1 MNNFNKKDSVA
12 EEVEKILAQEAE
24 LSHKQKK
31 IAALAGDKKVIDA
44 LDLAALRAGK
54 KPVDVEEGFGDMDKY
69 LKDKEKEKGTGKY
82 DKKKI
87 STGTVYQKKHNAPK
101 EDEKDDMKED
111 VEQIDE
117 LKKSTV
123 ASYIQKKFGKMSD
136 EPVSKNQYGYAKKDA
151 KGIQRAGLRMS
162 GIKATQKEEVELDEA
177 VSRKHFQQVADLIKT
192 HDSQEKR
199 KELAQHHASIFKTQ
213 NPRFDHAKFMKAA
226 GVNEGT
232 WAEEA
237 DCVTP
242 PQAKKIA
249 KKEVKG
255 HEKSMHHQEEID
267 TDVRTKDML
276 KGRKPTKQT
285 DDVGP
290 GSDGKSTKVR
300 YHGGP
305 HPSNEEV
312 EQMDDFQAEELIEN
326 FEMINEV
333 SLGAKIKAY
342 AHHSASSWEAGD
354 YGHDED
360 MEKHQKRAD
369 KIHAHILKHHGTD
382 AAHHAEK
389 AADSAIFGTERSQS
403 RGKDTLSGGLRNIL
417 SKNVTKAGKIPKTT
431 QGGMKNVAKGS
442 YGNRVS
448 GPKGNLPEEVELDE
462 RSLTPTE
469 KKEKE
474 HMVMSMKPKLKDFK
488 KRYGERAKEVMYAT
502 ATKRA
507 KGE

>member
-1 MNNFNKKDSVA
+1 MTVKK
-12 EEVEKILAQEAE
+12 EE
-24 LSHKQKK
+24 KK
-31 IAALAGDKKVIDA
+31 
-44 LDLAALRAGK
+44 
-54 KPVDVEEGFGDMDKY
+54 VEEGFGEMDKY

-101 EDEKDDMKED
+101 EDEKDDVKED

-117 LKKSTV
+117 LKKSTIG
-123 ASYIQKKFGKMSD
+123 SYIRKKFDKMSG
-136 EPVSKNQYGYAKKDA
+136 EPASNKPNEIFAKKDA

-177 VSRKHFQQVADLIKT
+177 VSRKHFQQVADLIKS
-192 HDSQEKR
+192 HENPEKR

-226 GVNEGT
+226 GVHVT
-232 WAEEA
+232 EES

-255 HEKSMHHQEEID
+255 HEKTMHHQEEID

-276 KGRKPTKQT
+276 KGRRPTKQT

-290 GSDGKSTKVR
+290 GSDSKSTKVR

-305 HPSNEEV
+305 HPSNEEFEQV
-312 EQMDDFQAEELIEN
+312 EERTLTAAE
-326 FEMINEV
+326 
-333 SLGAKIKAY
+333 
-342 AHHSASSWEAGD
+342 
-354 YGHDED
+354 
-360 MEKHQKRAD
+360 
-369 KIHAHILKHHGTD
+369 
-382 AAHHAEK
+382 
-389 AADSAIFGTERSQS
+389 
-403 RGKDTLSGGLRNIL
+403 
-417 SKNVTKAGKIPKTT
+417 TKK
-431 QGGMKNVAKGS
+431 
-442 YGNRVS
+442 
-448 GPKGNLPEEVELDE
+448 
-462 RSLTPTE
+462 
-469 KKEKE
+469 KE

>member
-1 MNNFNKKDSVA
+1 MFAKDKVSQSMIDAVNGVLAEKKMEDK
-12 EEVEKILAQEAE
+12 EVEESGLR
-24 LSHKQKK
+24 KK
-31 IAALAGDKKVIDA
+31 AHASAA
-44 LDLAALRAGK
+44 AGK
-54 KPVDVEEGFGDMDKY
+54 KSFEFLGKTLPVTVKKEEKKVEEGFGEMDKY

-117 LKKSTV
+117 IQAEELIENFEMINEVSLGAKIKAYAHHAASSWEAGDYGHDEDMEKHQKRADKIHAHILKHHGTDAVHHAEKAADS
-123 ASYIQKKFGKMSD
+123 AIFGTKRSHSRGKD
-136 EPVSKNQYGYAKKDA
+136 TLSGGLRDILSKNVTKAGKIPKTTQVGMKNVA
-151 KGIQRAGLRMS
+151 KGSYGNRVS
-162 GIKATQKEEVELDEA
+162 GPKGNLPEEVELDEA

-226 GVNEGT
+226 GVNEST

-242 PQAKKIA
+242 PQVKKIA

-255 HEKSMHHQEEID
+255 HEKTMHHQEEID

-276 KGRKPTKQT
+276 KGRRPTKQT

-290 GSDGKSTKVR
+290 GSDSKSTKVR

-305 HPSNEEV
+305 HPSNEEFEQV
-312 EQMDDFQAEELIEN
+312 EERTLTAAE
-326 FEMINEV
+326 
-333 SLGAKIKAY
+333 
-342 AHHSASSWEAGD
+342 
-354 YGHDED
+354 
-360 MEKHQKRAD
+360 
-369 KIHAHILKHHGTD
+369 
-382 AAHHAEK
+382 
-389 AADSAIFGTERSQS
+389 
-403 RGKDTLSGGLRNIL
+403 
-417 SKNVTKAGKIPKTT
+417 TKK
-431 QGGMKNVAKGS
+431 
-442 YGNRVS
+442 
-448 GPKGNLPEEVELDE
+448 
-462 RSLTPTE
+462 
-469 KKEKE
+469 KE

>member
-1 MNNFNKKDSVA
+1 MINFNKKDSVA
-12 EEVEKILAQEAE
+12 EEVTKILAQEAE
-24 LSHKQKK
+24 LSHKQKR
-31 IAALAGDKKVIDA
+31 IAALAGDKKAIDA

-54 KPVDVEEGFGDMDKY
+54 KPVDVEEGFGEMDKY

-101 EDEKDDMKED
+101 EDEKDDMKEE

-117 LKKSTV
+117 LSKDTLSSYLKKRSQPGANPKGKPLNKSMVSAVTK
-123 ASYIQKKFGKMSD
+123 YTKKA
-136 EPVSKNQYGYAKKDA
+136 N
-151 KGIQRAGLRMS
+151 
-162 GIKATQKEEVELDEA
+162 EEVELDEA
-177 VSRKHFQQVADLIKT
+177 KEKKPEYDKDKVVNAVQAAMLKSRGNVIAGRAERAAARLAAKVKHGMKEDVEQIDEISKETAGKYLTAPQGKGANKYKTGEGTSSYPNADTMLKHGKSVSRAVQRAGTGMSKKPSYYKEEEQIDETVSRKHFQQVADLIKS
-192 HDSQEKR
+192 HENAEKR

-237 DCVTP
+237 DCVTT
-242 PQAKKIA
+242 PQVKKIA

-255 HEKSMHHQEEID
+255 HEKTMHHNEEVD

-276 KGRKPTKQT
+276 KGRRPTKQK

-300 YHGGP
+300 YHPGP

-312 EQMDDFQAEELIEN
+312 E
-326 FEMINEV
+326 
-333 SLGAKIKAY
+333 
-342 AHHSASSWEAGD
+342 
-354 YGHDED
+354 
-360 MEKHQKRAD
+360 
-369 KIHAHILKHHGTD
+369 
-382 AAHHAEK
+382 
-389 AADSAIFGTERSQS
+389 
-403 RGKDTLSGGLRNIL
+403 
-417 SKNVTKAGKIPKTT
+417 
-431 QGGMKNVAKGS
+431 
-442 YGNRVS
+442 
-448 GPKGNLPEEVELDE
+448 LDE
-462 RSLTPTE
+462 RTLTATE
-469 KKEKE
+469 TKKKE